1 MFNYT
6 KTHIAY
12 ETCPLSGHDCS
23 LDRRCRRK
31 RHPSLLVRHSSIHR
45 FGMDEFSGNI
55 LFFVSLALLVGLY
68 LGLQSVFEDIT
79 RYAMSFFQRKASI
92 VVAETPSGEHIAI
105 TTEDE
110 PQQAMQSSDT
120 FSNAVCETLEN
131 EVEVSTHPKTEPF
144 EVLDVW
150 EDGTHHIRFP
160 DGSEGYADEGLTDK
174 EIIFQNQHQSS
185 DLYFDE
191 DELIEKFLSEM
202 TEEERYDYEHN
213 IKRVKIANNEE
224 DEYSCFSSIPE
235 HNVITNPDGSTT
247 IEEYESTVF
256 ITADGR
262 VIFLDQLDEMI
273 KFYNEYK
280 ETTEKIISQ
289 KKECEEAYDELK
301 RNEDV
306 YNLEQVAFICAYI
319 THTMKHFMESH
330 ELDKLHHNA
339 KLWTKKATATF
350 TSVHLRSDHLSKED
364 LKHLGYNKGKFL
376 RLKGPVIATF
386 IKNVFQETF
395 STHKVTAIN
404 AKLTESNPDKDRI
417 PLLSAEQMDALFA
430 HFKRYKTINLKIA
443 ENIGQG
449 KK

>member
-1 MFNYT
+1 MRNAPNRDT
-6 KTHIAY
+6 IAIWIAVIAG
-12 ETCPLSGHDCS
+12 SGI
-23 LDRRCRRK
+23 L
-31 RHPSLLVRHSSIHR
+31 SLLIRHASIHR

-55 LFFVSLALLVGLY
+55 LFFIGLALLIGLY
-68 LGLQSVFEDIT
+68 LAFQSVFEDIS
-79 RYAMSFFQRKASI
+79 RAVVNFFRREESVAI
-92 VVAETPSGEHIAI
+92 AETSSGEYIAI
-105 TTEDE
+105 ATIDE
-110 PQQAMQSSDT
+110 PQQTMQFTDT
-120 FSNAVCETLEN
+120 VSTERCDVIDDET
-131 EVEVSTHPKTEPF
+131 EVSTLPQSDAF

-150 EDGTHHIRFP
+150 EDGTRHIRFA
-160 DGSEGYADEGLTDK
+160 DGSEGYAGEGMSDE
-174 EIIFQNQHQSS
+174 EILFQNQYQSS
-185 DLYFDE
+185 NLYLDE
-191 DELIEKFLSEM
+191 DELLENFLSELSDQ
-202 TEEERYDYEHN
+202 ERFDFENN
-213 IKRVKIANNEE
+213 IKRVRIDNNEE
-224 DEYSCFSSIPE
+224 EYGCFSSVPE
-235 HNVITNPDGSTT
+235 QNVINNADGSTT

-262 VIFLDQLDEMI
+262 VVFLDLLDEMI
-273 KFYNEYK
+273 KFYDEHK
-280 ETTEKIISQ
+280 DTTEKIISQ

-306 YNLEQVAFICAYI
+306 YNLEQVSFICAYI

-350 TSVHLRSDHLSKED
+350 TSVQLRSDHLSKED
-364 LKHLGYNKGKFL
+364 LKHLGYNIGKFL

-395 STHKVTAIN
+395 STHKVTTIN

-417 PLLSAEQMDALFA
+417 PLLSAEQMDAMFA

>member
-1 MFNYT
+1 MKHAPSRDT
-6 KTHIAY
+6 IAVWIAVIAG
-12 ETCPLSGHDCS
+12 SGI
-23 LDRRCRRK
+23 L
-31 RHPSLLVRHSSIHR
+31 SLLVRHASIHR
-45 FGMDEFSGNI
+45 FGMDEFSGNV

-79 RYAMSFFQRKASI
+79 RYVMNFFQRKEAV
-92 VVAETPSGEHIAI
+92 VVAETPTGEHITI
-105 TTEDE
+105 TTADD
-110 PQQAMQSSDT
+110 PQQVMQFTDTSSNT
-120 FSNAVCETLEN
+120 EYEVLEDKA
-131 EVEVSTHPKTEPF
+131 EVLTTTKTEPF

-150 EDGTHHIRFP
+150 EDGTRHIRFA
-160 DGSEGYADEGLTDK
+160 DGSEGYAGEGMTDE
-174 EIIFQNQHQSS
+174 EIIFQNQYQSS
-185 DLYFDE
+185 DLYINE
-191 DELIEKFLSEM
+191 DELIENFLSEL
-202 TEEERYDYEHN
+202 TDQERFDYENN
-213 IKRVKIANNEE
+213 IKRVRIDNNEE
-224 DEYSCFSSIPE
+224 EYGCFSSVPE
-235 HNVITNPDGSTT
+235 QNVINNADGSTT

-273 KFYNEYK
+273 KFYNEHK

-289 KKECEEAYDELK
+289 KKECEEAYYELK
-301 RNEDV
+301 RSEDV
-306 YNLEQVAFICAYI
+306 YNLEQVSFICAYI

-350 TSVHLRSDHLSKED
+350 TSVQLRSDHLSKED
-364 LKHLGYNKGKFL
+364 LKHLGYNIGKFL

-395 STHKVTAIN
+395 STHKVTTIN

>member
-1 MFNYT
+1 MRNAPNRDT
-6 KTHIAY
+6 IAIWIAVIAG
-12 ETCPLSGHDCS
+12 SGI
-23 LDRRCRRK
+23 L
-31 RHPSLLVRHSSIHR
+31 SLLIRHASIHR

-55 LFFVSLALLVGLY
+55 LFFIGLALLIGLY
-68 LGLQSVFEDIT
+68 LAFQSVFEDIS
-79 RYAMSFFQRKASI
+79 RAVVNFFRREESVAI
-92 VVAETPSGEHIAI
+92 AETSSGEHIAI
-105 TTEDE
+105 ATIDE
-110 PQQAMQSSDT
+110 PQQTMQFTDT
-120 FSNAVCETLEN
+120 VSTERCDVIDDET
-131 EVEVSTHPKTEPF
+131 EVSTLPQSDAF

-150 EDGTHHIRFP
+150 EDGTRHIRFA
-160 DGSEGYADEGLTDK
+160 DGSEGYAGEGMSDE
-174 EIIFQNQHQSS
+174 EILFQNQYQSS
-185 DLYFDE
+185 NLYLDE
-191 DELIEKFLSEM
+191 DELLENFLSELSDQ
-202 TEEERYDYEHN
+202 ERFDFENN
-213 IKRVKIANNEE
+213 IKRVRIDNNEE
-224 DEYSCFSSIPE
+224 EYGCFSSVPE
-235 HNVITNPDGSTT
+235 QNVINNADGSTT

-262 VIFLDQLDEMI
+262 VVFLDLLDEMI
-273 KFYNEYK
+273 KFYDEHK
-280 ETTEKIISQ
+280 DTTEKIISQ

-306 YNLEQVAFICAYI
+306 YNLEQVSFICAYI

-350 TSVHLRSDHLSKED
+350 TSVQLRSDHLSKED
-364 LKHLGYNKGKFL
+364 LKHLGYNIGKFL

-395 STHKVTAIN
+395 STHKVTTIN

-417 PLLSAEQMDALFA
+417 PLLSAEQMDAMFA